1 VKYVGG
7 LLHEPRD
14 VQLTLFHVLK
24 PLPAN
29 IGTWGIGNSKCG
41 RGPQQTLADGAG
53 RMGKAESAVEC
64 PILLKALEAVVNT
77 GFPIFRVT
85 LKFGHKDDVGRNP

>member
-1 VKYVGG
+1 
-7 LLHEPRD
+7 
-14 VQLTLFHVLK
+14 
-24 PLPAN
+24 
-29 IGTWGIGNSKCG
+29 
-41 RGPQQTLADGAG
+41 
-53 RMGKAESAVEC
+53 MGKAESAVEW